1 MRIDPVVVLMAKLQG
16 TYQLL
21 GRARDGKDWESTRRH
36 LATIASLHGRLR
48 ETEPSSVIG
57 AAHLLREAAAL
68 LLRSNTPYH
77 GDQMREMA
85 MRLCD
90 GERHIS
96 DLVWLRGVFRAL
108 VSGQCGRSGENAA
121 PLVALA
127 LKGAARPAL
136 LDREVL
142 PQPSPEA
149 APRRSETRA

>member
-1 MRIDPVVVLMAKLQG
+1 MRIDPVVALMAELQG

-68 LLRSNTPYH
+68 LLRSNAPYY

-85 MRLCD
+85 VRLCA
-90 GERHIS
+90 GERHVS

-108 VSGQCGRSGENAA
+108 VSGQGGRSGENAA

-127 LKGAARPAL
+127 LKGAARPAML
-136 LDREVL
+136 YREIL
-142 PQPSPEA
+142 PQPASEA
-149 APRRSETRA
+149 PSRRIETRG